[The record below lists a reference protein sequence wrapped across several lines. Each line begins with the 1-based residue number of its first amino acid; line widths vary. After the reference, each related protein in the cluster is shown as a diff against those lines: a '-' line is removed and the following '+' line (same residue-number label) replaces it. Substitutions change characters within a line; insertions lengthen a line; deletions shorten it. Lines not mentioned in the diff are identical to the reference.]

1 MSKNKSFDIIQN
13 TFNSK
18 GYKSMKDALID
29 IMKIIYNNDDT
40 LKKKYKS
47 DDDFINAIRKTKD
60 AKDFKEIFKNTKAL
74 KNLNN
79 RGLDNE

>member
-29 IMKIIYNNDDT
+29 IMKIIYNNDERQKTQKT
-40 LKKKYKS
+40 LKKY
-47 DDDFINAIRKTKD
+47 
-60 AKDFKEIFKNTKAL
+60 L
-74 KNLNN
+74 KIQKH
-79 RGLDNE
+79 

>member
-29 IMKIIYNNDDT
+29 TMKIIYNNDDT

-47 DDDFINAIRKTKD
+47 DDDFINAIRKTD
-60 AKDFKEIFKNTKAL
+60 AKGFKDIFKGTKAL